1 MEFSGFDELGQKNKI
16 LLLKNNLR
24 GYSDCRKRYYDQKD
38 EWLKKYRN
46 QVGKATQYKGRLK
59 GTADYYFE
67 QLEKIYFC
75 DLTAISSANPV
86 PTKPPVATVSPSL
99 ITLIASSADTIFHF
113 FTFVG
118 GVGKSIGWETSFPAA
133 ISFMRHLPIG
143 LNPFKALFS

>member
-1 MEFSGFDELGQKNKI
+1 MEFSGFYELGQKNKI

-46 QVGKATQYKGRLK
+46 QVGKATQYKGILE

-67 QLEKIYFC
+67 QLKKIYFC
-75 DLTAISSANPV
+75 DLT
-86 PTKPPVATVSPSL
+86 
-99 ITLIASSADTIFHF
+99 
-113 FTFVG
+113 
-118 GVGKSIGWETSFPAA
+118 GWETSFPAA